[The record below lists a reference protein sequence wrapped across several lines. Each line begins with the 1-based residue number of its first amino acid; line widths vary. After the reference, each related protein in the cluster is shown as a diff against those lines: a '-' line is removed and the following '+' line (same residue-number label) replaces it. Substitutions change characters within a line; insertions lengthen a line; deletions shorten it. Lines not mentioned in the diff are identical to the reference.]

1 MSMDISDF
9 YQTFFDE
16 ADELLADME
25 QHLLVLQPEAPDAE
39 QLNAIFRAAHSIKG
53 GAGTFGFSVLQETTH
68 LMENL
73 LDEARRGEMQLNTDI
88 INLFLETKDIMQEQL
103 DAYKQSQEPDAAS
116 FDYICQALRQLALEA
131 KGETPSAVTRLS
143 VVAKSEPQDEQS
155 RNQLPRRIIL
165 SRLKAGEV
173 DLLEEELGHL
183 TTLTD
188 VVKGVDSLSAILPG
202 DIAEDDITA
211 VLCFVIE
218 ADQITFETVEVSP
231 KISTPPVLKLAAEQA
246 PTGRVEREKTTRSS
260 ESTSI
265 RVAVEKVDQL
275 INLVGELVITQSMLA
290 QRSSE
295 LDPVNHGD
303 LITSMG
309 QLQRNARDLQES
321 VMSIRM
327 MPMEYVFSRYPRLV
341 RDLAGKL
348 GKQVELTL
356 VGSSTELD
364 KSLIERII
372 DPLTHLVRNSLDH
385 GIELPEK
392 RLAAG
397 KNSVGNLILSAE
409 HQGGNICIEVTDDG
423 AGLNRERILAKAA
436 SQGLTVSENMSDD
449 EVAMLIFA
457 PGFSTAEQVTDVS
470 GRGVGM
476 DVVKRNI
483 QEMGGHVEIQSKQGT
498 GTTIRILLP
507 LTLAILDGMSV
518 RVADEVFILPL
529 NAVMES
535 LQPREAINFMVITKG
550 AGRIAEVGAR
560 FVLDGM
566 PGKQMAIDADLNAGL
581 IGEDEAKK
589 RRSEVTQEADF
600 YGSMDGASKFVRGDA
615 IAGILIMVINV
626 VGGLLVGVLQHG
638 MSMGHAA
645 ESYTLL
651 TIGDGL
657 VAQIPALVISTA
669 AGVIVTRVSTDQ
681 DVGEQMVNQL
691 FSNPSVMLLSAAVLG
706 LLGLV
711 PGMPNLVFL
720 LFTAGLLGLAWWIRG
735 REQKAP
741 AEPKPVKMAENNAV
755 VEATWNDVQ
764 LEDSLG
770 MEVGYRLS
778 PMVDFQQDGEL
789 LGRIRSIR
797 KKFAQEMGFL
807 PPVVHIRDNMDL
819 QPARYR
825 ILMKGVEIGSGD
837 AYPGRWLA
845 INPGTAAGTLPGEAT
860 VDPAFGLNAIWIES
874 ALKEQA
880 QIQGY
885 TVVEAS
891 TVVATHLNHLI
902 SQHAAELFGRQEAQQ
917 LLDRVAQEMPK
928 LTEDL
933 VPGVVTLTTLH
944 KVLQNLLDEK
954 VPIRD
959 MRTILETLAEHA
971 PIQSDPHELT
981 AVVRVALGRAITQ
994 QWFPGKDEVH
1004 VIGLDTPLE
1013 RLLLQALQGGG
1024 GLEPGLADRLLA
1036 QTQEALSRQEMV
1048 GAPPV
1053 LLVNHALRPLLS
1065 RFLRRSLPQ
1074 LVVLSNLELSDNRHI
1089 RMTATIGGK

>member
-1 MSMDISDF
+1 VSMDISDF

-131 KGETPSAVTRLS
+131 KDETPSAVTRLS

-155 RNQLPRRIIL
+155 RSQSPRRIIL

-188 VVKGVDSLSAILPG
+188 VVKGADSLSAILPG

-218 ADQITFETVEVSP
+218 ADQITFETVDVSP

-535 LQPREAINFMVITKG
+535 LQPREADLHPLAGGERVLEVRGEYLPIVELWKVFNVAGAKTEATQGIVVILQSG
-550 AGRIAEVGAR
+550 GRRYALLV
-560 FVLDGM
+560 D
-566 PGKQMAIDADLNAGL
+566 QL
-581 IGEDEAKK
+581 IGQHQVVVKNLESNYRK
-589 RRSEVTQEADF
+589 VP
-600 YGSMDGASKFVRGDA
+600 
-615 IAGILIMVINV
+615 GI
-626 VGGLLVGVLQHG
+626 
-638 MSMGHAA
+638 SAA
-645 ESYTLL
+645 
-651 TIGDGL
+651 TILGDGS
-657 VAQIPALVISTA
+657 VALIVDVSALQAINREQRMANTA
-669 AGVIVTRVSTDQ
+669 A
-681 DVGEQMVNQL
+681 
-691 FSNPSVMLLSAAVLG
+691 
-706 LLGLV
+706 
-711 PGMPNLVFL
+711 
-720 LFTAGLLGLAWWIRG
+720 
-735 REQKAP
+735 
-741 AEPKPVKMAENNAV
+741 
-755 VEATWNDVQ
+755 
-764 LEDSLG
+764 
-770 MEVGYRLS
+770 
-778 PMVDFQQDGEL
+778 
-789 LGRIRSIR
+789 
-797 KKFAQEMGFL
+797 
-807 PPVVHIRDNMDL
+807 
-819 QPARYR
+819 
-825 ILMKGVEIGSGD
+825 
-837 AYPGRWLA
+837 
-845 INPGTAAGTLPGEAT
+845 
-860 VDPAFGLNAIWIES
+860 
-874 ALKEQA
+874 
-880 QIQGY
+880 
-885 TVVEAS
+885 
-891 TVVATHLNHLI
+891 
-902 SQHAAELFGRQEAQQ
+902 
-917 LLDRVAQEMPK
+917 
-928 LTEDL
+928 
-933 VPGVVTLTTLH
+933 
-944 KVLQNLLDEK
+944 
-954 VPIRD
+954 
-959 MRTILETLAEHA
+959 
-971 PIQSDPHELT
+971 
-981 AVVRVALGRAITQ
+981 
-994 QWFPGKDEVH
+994 
-1004 VIGLDTPLE
+1004 
-1013 RLLLQALQGGG
+1013 
-1024 GLEPGLADRLLA
+1024 
-1036 QTQEALSRQEMV
+1036 
-1048 GAPPV
+1048 
-1053 LLVNHALRPLLS
+1053 
-1065 RFLRRSLPQ
+1065 
-1074 LVVLSNLELSDNRHI
+1074 
-1089 RMTATIGGK
+1089 

>member
-131 KGETPSAVTRLS
+131 KGEKPSAVTRLS

-155 RNQLPRRIIL
+155 RSQSPRRIIL

-188 VVKGVDSLSAILPG
+188 VVKGADSLSAILPG

-246 PTGRVEREKTTRSS
+246 PTGRVEREKTTRSN

-535 LQPREAINFMVITKG
+535 LQPREADLHPLAGGERVLEVRGEYLPIVELWKVFNVAGAKTEATQGIVVILQSG
-550 AGRIAEVGAR
+550 GRRYALLV
-560 FVLDGM
+560 D
-566 PGKQMAIDADLNAGL
+566 QL
-581 IGEDEAKK
+581 IGQHLVVVKNLESNYRK
-589 RRSEVTQEADF
+589 VP
-600 YGSMDGASKFVRGDA
+600 
-615 IAGILIMVINV
+615 GI
-626 VGGLLVGVLQHG
+626 
-638 MSMGHAA
+638 SAA
-645 ESYTLL
+645 
-651 TIGDGL
+651 TILGDGS
-657 VAQIPALVISTA
+657 VALIVDVSALQAINREQRMANTA
-669 AGVIVTRVSTDQ
+669 A
-681 DVGEQMVNQL
+681 
-691 FSNPSVMLLSAAVLG
+691 
-706 LLGLV
+706 
-711 PGMPNLVFL
+711 
-720 LFTAGLLGLAWWIRG
+720 
-735 REQKAP
+735 
-741 AEPKPVKMAENNAV
+741 
-755 VEATWNDVQ
+755 
-764 LEDSLG
+764 
-770 MEVGYRLS
+770 
-778 PMVDFQQDGEL
+778 
-789 LGRIRSIR
+789 
-797 KKFAQEMGFL
+797 
-807 PPVVHIRDNMDL
+807 
-819 QPARYR
+819 
-825 ILMKGVEIGSGD
+825 
-837 AYPGRWLA
+837 
-845 INPGTAAGTLPGEAT
+845 
-860 VDPAFGLNAIWIES
+860 
-874 ALKEQA
+874 
-880 QIQGY
+880 
-885 TVVEAS
+885 
-891 TVVATHLNHLI
+891 
-902 SQHAAELFGRQEAQQ
+902 
-917 LLDRVAQEMPK
+917 
-928 LTEDL
+928 
-933 VPGVVTLTTLH
+933 
-944 KVLQNLLDEK
+944 
-954 VPIRD
+954 
-959 MRTILETLAEHA
+959 
-971 PIQSDPHELT
+971 
-981 AVVRVALGRAITQ
+981 
-994 QWFPGKDEVH
+994 
-1004 VIGLDTPLE
+1004 
-1013 RLLLQALQGGG
+1013 
-1024 GLEPGLADRLLA
+1024 
-1036 QTQEALSRQEMV
+1036 
-1048 GAPPV
+1048 
-1053 LLVNHALRPLLS
+1053 
-1065 RFLRRSLPQ
+1065 
-1074 LVVLSNLELSDNRHI
+1074 
-1089 RMTATIGGK
+1089 

>member
-131 KGETPSAVTRLS
+131 KGETPSAVNRLS

-155 RNQLPRRIIL
+155 RSQLPRRIIL

-183 TTLTD
+183 TTLND
-188 VVKGVDSLSAILPG
+188 VVKGADSLSAILPG

-246 PTGRVEREKTTRSS
+246 PTGRVEREKTKRSS

-535 LQPREAINFMVITKG
+535 LQPREADLHPLAGGERVLEVRGEYLPIVELWKVFNVAGAKTEATQGIVVILQSG
-550 AGRIAEVGAR
+550 GRRYALLV
-560 FVLDGM
+560 D
-566 PGKQMAIDADLNAGL
+566 QL
-581 IGEDEAKK
+581 IGQHQVVVKNLESNYRK
-589 RRSEVTQEADF
+589 VP
-600 YGSMDGASKFVRGDA
+600 
-615 IAGILIMVINV
+615 GI
-626 VGGLLVGVLQHG
+626 
-638 MSMGHAA
+638 SAA
-645 ESYTLL
+645 
-651 TIGDGL
+651 TILGDGS
-657 VAQIPALVISTA
+657 VALIVDVSALQAINREQRMANTA
-669 AGVIVTRVSTDQ
+669 A
-681 DVGEQMVNQL
+681 
-691 FSNPSVMLLSAAVLG
+691 
-706 LLGLV
+706 
-711 PGMPNLVFL
+711 
-720 LFTAGLLGLAWWIRG
+720 
-735 REQKAP
+735 
-741 AEPKPVKMAENNAV
+741 
-755 VEATWNDVQ
+755 
-764 LEDSLG
+764 
-770 MEVGYRLS
+770 
-778 PMVDFQQDGEL
+778 
-789 LGRIRSIR
+789 
-797 KKFAQEMGFL
+797 
-807 PPVVHIRDNMDL
+807 
-819 QPARYR
+819 
-825 ILMKGVEIGSGD
+825 
-837 AYPGRWLA
+837 
-845 INPGTAAGTLPGEAT
+845 
-860 VDPAFGLNAIWIES
+860 
-874 ALKEQA
+874 
-880 QIQGY
+880 
-885 TVVEAS
+885 
-891 TVVATHLNHLI
+891 
-902 SQHAAELFGRQEAQQ
+902 
-917 LLDRVAQEMPK
+917 
-928 LTEDL
+928 
-933 VPGVVTLTTLH
+933 
-944 KVLQNLLDEK
+944 
-954 VPIRD
+954 
-959 MRTILETLAEHA
+959 
-971 PIQSDPHELT
+971 
-981 AVVRVALGRAITQ
+981 
-994 QWFPGKDEVH
+994 
-1004 VIGLDTPLE
+1004 
-1013 RLLLQALQGGG
+1013 
-1024 GLEPGLADRLLA
+1024 
-1036 QTQEALSRQEMV
+1036 
-1048 GAPPV
+1048 
-1053 LLVNHALRPLLS
+1053 
-1065 RFLRRSLPQ
+1065 
-1074 LVVLSNLELSDNRHI
+1074 
-1089 RMTATIGGK
+1089 

>member
-53 GAGTFGFSVLQETTH
+53 GAGTFGFGVLQETTH

-131 KGETPSAVTRLS
+131 KGETPSVVTRLS

-155 RNQLPRRIIL
+155 RSQLPRRIIL

-188 VVKGVDSLSAILPG
+188 VVKGADSLSAILPG

-218 ADQITFETVEVSP
+218 ADQITFEIVEVSP
-231 KISTPPVLKLAAEQA
+231 KISPPPVLKLAAEQA

-535 LQPREAINFMVITKG
+535 LQPREADLHPLAGGERVLEVRGEYLPIVELWKVFNVAGAKTEATQGIVVILQSG
-550 AGRIAEVGAR
+550 GRRYALLV
-560 FVLDGM
+560 D
-566 PGKQMAIDADLNAGL
+566 QL
-581 IGEDEAKK
+581 IGQHQVVVKNLESNYRK
-589 RRSEVTQEADF
+589 VP
-600 YGSMDGASKFVRGDA
+600 
-615 IAGILIMVINV
+615 GI
-626 VGGLLVGVLQHG
+626 
-638 MSMGHAA
+638 SAA
-645 ESYTLL
+645 
-651 TIGDGL
+651 TILGDGS
-657 VAQIPALVISTA
+657 VALIVDVSALQAINREQRMANTA
-669 AGVIVTRVSTDQ
+669 A
-681 DVGEQMVNQL
+681 
-691 FSNPSVMLLSAAVLG
+691 
-706 LLGLV
+706 
-711 PGMPNLVFL
+711 
-720 LFTAGLLGLAWWIRG
+720 
-735 REQKAP
+735 
-741 AEPKPVKMAENNAV
+741 
-755 VEATWNDVQ
+755 
-764 LEDSLG
+764 
-770 MEVGYRLS
+770 
-778 PMVDFQQDGEL
+778 
-789 LGRIRSIR
+789 
-797 KKFAQEMGFL
+797 
-807 PPVVHIRDNMDL
+807 
-819 QPARYR
+819 
-825 ILMKGVEIGSGD
+825 
-837 AYPGRWLA
+837 
-845 INPGTAAGTLPGEAT
+845 
-860 VDPAFGLNAIWIES
+860 
-874 ALKEQA
+874 
-880 QIQGY
+880 
-885 TVVEAS
+885 
-891 TVVATHLNHLI
+891 
-902 SQHAAELFGRQEAQQ
+902 
-917 LLDRVAQEMPK
+917 
-928 LTEDL
+928 
-933 VPGVVTLTTLH
+933 
-944 KVLQNLLDEK
+944 
-954 VPIRD
+954 
-959 MRTILETLAEHA
+959 
-971 PIQSDPHELT
+971 
-981 AVVRVALGRAITQ
+981 
-994 QWFPGKDEVH
+994 
-1004 VIGLDTPLE
+1004 
-1013 RLLLQALQGGG
+1013 
-1024 GLEPGLADRLLA
+1024 
-1036 QTQEALSRQEMV
+1036 
-1048 GAPPV
+1048 
-1053 LLVNHALRPLLS
+1053 
-1065 RFLRRSLPQ
+1065 
-1074 LVVLSNLELSDNRHI
+1074 
-1089 RMTATIGGK
+1089 

>member
-116 FDYICQALRQLALEA
+116 FDYICQALPQLALEA
-131 KGETPSAVTRLS
+131 KGEKPSAVTRLS

-155 RNQLPRRIIL
+155 RSQSPRRIIL

-188 VVKGVDSLSAILPG
+188 VVKGADSLSAILPG

-246 PTGRVEREKTTRSS
+246 PTGRVEREKTTRSN

-535 LQPREAINFMVITKG
+535 LQPREADLHPLAGGERVLEVRGEYLPIVELWKVFNVAGAKTEATQGIVVILQSG
-550 AGRIAEVGAR
+550 GRRYALLV
-560 FVLDGM
+560 D
-566 PGKQMAIDADLNAGL
+566 QL
-581 IGEDEAKK
+581 IGQHQVVVKNLESNYRK
-589 RRSEVTQEADF
+589 VP
-600 YGSMDGASKFVRGDA
+600 
-615 IAGILIMVINV
+615 GI
-626 VGGLLVGVLQHG
+626 
-638 MSMGHAA
+638 SAA
-645 ESYTLL
+645 
-651 TIGDGL
+651 TILGDGS
-657 VAQIPALVISTA
+657 VALIVDVSALQAINREQRMANTA
-669 AGVIVTRVSTDQ
+669 A
-681 DVGEQMVNQL
+681 
-691 FSNPSVMLLSAAVLG
+691 
-706 LLGLV
+706 
-711 PGMPNLVFL
+711 
-720 LFTAGLLGLAWWIRG
+720 
-735 REQKAP
+735 
-741 AEPKPVKMAENNAV
+741 
-755 VEATWNDVQ
+755 
-764 LEDSLG
+764 
-770 MEVGYRLS
+770 
-778 PMVDFQQDGEL
+778 
-789 LGRIRSIR
+789 
-797 KKFAQEMGFL
+797 
-807 PPVVHIRDNMDL
+807 
-819 QPARYR
+819 
-825 ILMKGVEIGSGD
+825 
-837 AYPGRWLA
+837 
-845 INPGTAAGTLPGEAT
+845 
-860 VDPAFGLNAIWIES
+860 
-874 ALKEQA
+874 
-880 QIQGY
+880 
-885 TVVEAS
+885 
-891 TVVATHLNHLI
+891 
-902 SQHAAELFGRQEAQQ
+902 
-917 LLDRVAQEMPK
+917 
-928 LTEDL
+928 
-933 VPGVVTLTTLH
+933 
-944 KVLQNLLDEK
+944 
-954 VPIRD
+954 
-959 MRTILETLAEHA
+959 
-971 PIQSDPHELT
+971 
-981 AVVRVALGRAITQ
+981 
-994 QWFPGKDEVH
+994 
-1004 VIGLDTPLE
+1004 
-1013 RLLLQALQGGG
+1013 
-1024 GLEPGLADRLLA
+1024 
-1036 QTQEALSRQEMV
+1036 
-1048 GAPPV
+1048 
-1053 LLVNHALRPLLS
+1053 
-1065 RFLRRSLPQ
+1065 
-1074 LVVLSNLELSDNRHI
+1074 
-1089 RMTATIGGK
+1089 